1 MQEWNAIDLHMH
13 TCVGITGDG
22 GFDVIKNFTYSNY
35 VCALNEN
42 NIKLAAITNHN
53 IINMKNYIICRYLG
67 KKKGINIL
75 FGVELDSCTED
86 GKNFHSVVIFNESFN
101 NCVEIAN
108 YINLN
113 TDRKKKQDGIVRY
126 TSDEIISLIGK
137 YDAIII
143 PHGDKS
149 KGIYEEPSEF
159 AIKEALKKVKDG
171 FIRVFDCKPSDW
183 KMSKIKQYLD
193 SNNMIE
199 NLDDF
204 GGVLF
209 SDNRDWK
216 KYVNKEFYMNAEATF
231 RGFIHSITNP
241 VYRFAKKE
249 MIPCNSHYIS
259 KIEFKSKNKD
269 SRIVDGCI
277 NLKSGYNCIIGKS
290 GSGKSLLRYLISN
303 GLISNFDSK
312 EYSFSQNTKVTFYDE
327 NDNEIKQGTIN
338 IAIGKSIFER
348 IISASESKDSS
359 NMYNVIKLLDSSFKE
374 KVNFSSFISSYK
386 QQMKKYSMLKNQI
399 NLDEKELQEIINSFN
414 SDNQELLN
422 LKNIKVF
429 EFDIPSDFEYKYSD
443 SQLENIR
450 KIYNQLKQLKLSTE
464 YFEESVKIELIK
476 KIKEYW
482 KIYFKEY
489 KRILLENTKQK
500 YMNFKK
506 KLVRLAL
513 GNVNKCISN
522 NAQKKTNLINQM
534 PENIKGIVKKSIKM
548 FLSKQKIKLFDFSIK
563 KEKIDS
569 KIELIK
575 GNGIIITEE
584 INSKLIKSMNEKD
597 NSFFYTYKHKQE
609 LLNNVIDMSDTT
621 SANNLIEK
629 YYNTNLLTEENIS
642 KSFTENVIDVN
653 VYFDNQNVKELNP
666 GDIAKKY
673 IKLYFSKLA
682 DGKNSI
688 ILYDQIENDVDK
700 QFINETILPLIND
713 IRFKAQIIIITH
725 DPIVA
730 VNADPVNY
738 IQSIK
743 DKNGLITYRSF
754 VPESEIN
761 DELNTIAKI
770 VDGSKNVIKQRYEVY
785 KGENEYGD

>member
-1 MQEWNAIDLHMH
+1 
-13 TCVGITGDG
+13 
-22 GFDVIKNFTYSNY
+22 
-35 VCALNEN
+35 
-42 NIKLAAITNHN
+42 
-53 IINMKNYIICRYLG
+53 
-67 KKKGINIL
+67 
-75 FGVELDSCTED
+75 
-86 GKNFHSVVIFNESFN
+86 
-101 NCVEIAN
+101 
-108 YINLN
+108 
-113 TDRKKKQDGIVRY
+113 
-126 TSDEIISLIGK
+126 
-137 YDAIII
+137 
-143 PHGDKS
+143 
-149 KGIYEEPSEF
+149 
-159 AIKEALKKVKDG
+159 
-171 FIRVFDCKPSDW
+171 
-183 KMSKIKQYLD
+183 MSKIKQYLD

-199 NLDDF
+199 NLDEF

-338 IAIGKSIFER
+338 IAIGKSIFES